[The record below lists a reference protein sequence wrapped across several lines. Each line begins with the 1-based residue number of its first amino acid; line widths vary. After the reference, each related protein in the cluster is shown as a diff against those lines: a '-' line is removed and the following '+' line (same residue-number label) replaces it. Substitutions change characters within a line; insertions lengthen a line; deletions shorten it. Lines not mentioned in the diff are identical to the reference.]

1 MILLAF
7 EPAPLKMKSRS
18 LTVHT
23 FQLKKD
29 RVGVKK
35 KKTKKKKQQ
44 LVNKDVR
51 ITSIPIKGRH
61 SCDAEM
67 NAESFGVTFRR
78 PKQSLLYSLFFESR
92 TLEY

>member
-7 EPAPLKMKSRS
+7 EPAPLKIKSRS

-35 KKTKKKKQQ
+35 KKKK

>member
-7 EPAPLKMKSRS
+7 EPAPLKIKSRS

-35 KKTKKKKQQ
+35 KEKKK